1 MGYTVE
7 FADHTHNWYPVAVE
21 GEPPTDEWVCIVQG
35 CGYRIM
41 PPAVLAAYV
50 RARVA
55 EALRSAADEV
65 DEVPGTWLP
74 RPHAGCWIHFNSDI
88 SDWLNTRADALPA
101 PDPESGQ

>member
-55 EALRSAADEV
+55 ETLAPTEVLADEI
-65 DEVPGTWLP
+65 ENPRYQRPGMQRRRLWAARL
-74 RPHAGCWIHFNSDI
+74 
-88 SDWLNTRADALPA
+88 RAALPA